1 MHTSSI
7 GYERGRALTDID
19 KSSPPNRN
27 LLEKPPPLRRSKYI
41 SIFLRDEP
49 TDGRVS
55 LQIVSTTLSIALYL
69 SSPLNFTSNKQY
81 HEYVSMLYATPSPPR
96 LSLSIIIRTIEIG
109 VKGRASMRR
118 GLEKELPL
126 RECNGTVTLVTEWR
140 KWRSRAS
147 TSD

>member
-1 MHTSSI
+1 M
-7 GYERGRALTDID
+7 
-19 KSSPPNRN
+19 
-27 LLEKPPPLRRSKYI
+27 
-41 SIFLRDEP
+41 F
-49 TDGRVS
+49 
-55 LQIVSTTLSIALYL
+55 
-69 SSPLNFTSNKQY
+69 
-81 HEYVSMLYATPSPPR
+81 YATPPPPR

-126 RECNGTVTLVTEWR
+126 RECNGTVTLVMEWR

>member
-1 MHTSSI
+1 
-7 GYERGRALTDID
+7 
-19 KSSPPNRN
+19 
-27 LLEKPPPLRRSKYI
+27 
-41 SIFLRDEP
+41 
-49 TDGRVS
+49 
-55 LQIVSTTLSIALYL
+55 
-69 SSPLNFTSNKQY
+69 
-81 HEYVSMLYATPSPPR
+81 MLYATPSPPPR

-109 VKGRASMRR
+109 AKGRASMRR

>member
-1 MHTSSI
+1 M
-7 GYERGRALTDID
+7 
-19 KSSPPNRN
+19 
-27 LLEKPPPLRRSKYI
+27 
-41 SIFLRDEP
+41 
-49 TDGRVS
+49 DGRVS
-55 LQIVSTTLSIALYL
+55 LQIVSITLSIALYL

-81 HEYVSMLYATPSPPR
+81 HEYVSMLYATPPPPR